1 MFSPE
6 YYDESDYY
14 AAMGWHKEDTKI
26 KQEHAEVLE
35 SLIRHLY
42 GEEPLDAN
50 WIDINI
56 QDLASYFG
64 VRMPCKTIDLKGR
77 V

>member
-1 MFSPE
+1 MFSHE
-6 YYDESDYY
+6 EFYESDYY
-14 AAMGWHKEDTKI
+14 AAMGWHKEDTRI

-42 GEEPLDAN
+42 GEEPLDAD
-50 WIDINI
+50 WIDINM

-64 VRMPCKTIDLKGR
+64 VNVPCKKIELEGR
-77 V
+77 I